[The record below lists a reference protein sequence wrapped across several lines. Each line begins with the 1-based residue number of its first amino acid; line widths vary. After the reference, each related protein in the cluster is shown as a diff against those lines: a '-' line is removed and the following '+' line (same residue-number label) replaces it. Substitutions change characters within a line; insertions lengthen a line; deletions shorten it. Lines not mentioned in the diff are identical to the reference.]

1 MITDTEIKLRPKE
14 LADAQNDYLWQTDP
28 ELAGLDASPPL
39 TMSFPQYLADYSRVL
54 RHPSAHRRSFAIE
67 TRDGQHIGNCT
78 YYGIDQTSGET
89 EMGIM
94 IGNRDYWDKGYGTR
108 SVAVLLEHIFRQT
121 KLKRVYLKTLE

>member
-1 MITDTEIKLRPKE
+1 MITDTEIRLRPKE

-39 TMSFPQYLADYSRVL
+39 TMSFPQYLADYTSILRRPPSR
-54 RHPSAHRRSFAIE
+54 RRSFAIE

-78 YYGIDQTSGET
+78 YYGIDEISGDA

-94 IGNRDYWDKGYGTR
+94 IGNQDFWDRGYGTR
-108 SVAVLLEHIFRQT
+108 GVTALLEHIFHGG
-121 KLKRVYLKTLE
+121 